1 MNLLCFSTKAYSL
14 KLYLICFYI
23 NFKSLKLYLILNW
36 CYTKL
41 WIRIWNQKFDSVRC
55 KYKHYYISIK
65 LIVFKESNFLKKRL
79 LLYLLAFQIEK
90 SLNYNIYRTFIRKIS
105 DKKSESDKF
114 EQNFKIWNCNWN
126 CFNFLVNSEFKS
138 DFFCDIFSIL

>member
-1 MNLLCFSTKAYSL
+1 MNLLCFSAKAYSL

-65 LIVFKESNFLKKRL
+65 LIVFKESNVLKKITFIFPCLSNRKKVWITIYIGL
-79 LLYLLAFQIEK
+79 LLEKYLIK
-90 SLNYNIYRTFIRKIS
+90 NLNLINLNKIW
-105 DKKSESDKF
+105 KSEIVIETVLIFSL
-114 EQNFKIWNCNWN
+114 I
-126 CFNFLVNSEFKS
+126 LNSNLN
-138 DFFCDIFSIL
+138 FFCDIFSIL

>member
-65 LIVFKESNFLKKRL
+65 LIVFKESNVLKKRL
-79 LLYLLAFQIEK
+79 LLYFLAFQIEK
-90 SLNYNIYRTFIRKIS
+90 KVWITIYIGLLLEKYLIKNLNLINL
-105 DKKSESDKF
+105 
-114 EQNFKIWNCNWN
+114 NKIW
-126 CFNFLVNSEFKS
+126 KS
-138 DFFCDIFSIL
+138 DIVIETLLIFWLILNSNLIFFVL